1 MTCTSCALSVEK
13 ALRHVDGVTDV
24 SVSSVND
31 RAVVTSSRVIEPSA
45 LTRAVAGAGYSAR
58 VLEPESSIEEETD
71 FKAEAHRQLVR
82 RFWTIV
88 PFAALVTIAGMAML
102 IPGVHNIVTPDTL
115 NWIQLVLTLPVMWI
129 GGREYF
135 VAAWNAGRHRLATMD
150 TLVAVGTGAAFVY
163 SVVAT
168 IAPQVLGGAGQHA
181 FVYFDTTVVII
192 TLITLGK
199 VLEDKAKHKT
209 SDAMK
214 RLLGLQPS
222 VARVVRNGNEV
233 DIAIDTLVVDDV
245 LIIRPGERIP
255 TDARITDGSTTIDE
269 SMITGESL
277 PVEKRNGDRIV
288 GGTVNRGGS
297 VTAVVERVGKDTTLN
312 QIVRM
317 VERAQISKAPIQ
329 RLADVISSW
338 FVPIVLILSII
349 TFIIWFNVSP
359 HDTRLTIAL
368 VHLVAVLIIAC
379 PCALGLA
386 TPTAIMVGT
395 GKGAENGL
403 LIRNAEALELAHS
416 VTTIVLDKTG
426 TITSGVL
433 SVTALA
439 IADGVD
445 RNHLLP
451 LVHSVEARSEHPLA
465 EAIVRY
471 AKEQGAASQGAALQG
486 DVAQGVAS
494 QEAKEIV
501 VEAGRGIRARVGD
514 ADVVIGTH
522 VLLASRGIPLDLS
535 LESQTVLWRQQA
547 QTVLHVAL
555 NGVHAASIALADTVR
570 PTSAEAIAALK
581 KMGLRVI
588 LLSGDNKQTAEAIA
602 AMVGIDDVR
611 AEVMPAD
618 KANVVRALQAE
629 GQRVAMVG
637 DGINDA
643 PALATADVG
652 IAIGTGTD
660 VAMEA
665 ADITLMNG
673 DLRSVP
679 HVLQLSRAT
688 MSNIKQNLF
697 FAFIYNVL
705 GIPLAAGVFV
715 PLFGISL
722 DPSFAAAA
730 MGLSSVSVLANA
742 LRLRSFKFKG

>member
-1 MTCTSCALSVEK
+1 MTCTSCAASVEQ
-13 ALRHVDGVTDV
+13 ALRRIDGVTDV
-24 SVSSVND
+24 NVSSIND
-31 RAVVTSSRVIEPSA
+31 RAVVTSSRALEASA
-45 LTRAVAGAGYSAR
+45 LTRAVAGAGYSAK
-58 VLEPESSIEEETD
+58 VLEPESSNEDETD
-71 FKAEAHRQLVR
+71 FKADAHRQLVR
-82 RFWTIV
+82 RFWTIL
-88 PFAALVTIAGMAML
+88 PFAVFVTIAGMAML
-102 IPGVHNIVTPDTL
+102 IPGVHNVVTADTL

-168 IAPQVLGGAGQHA
+168 VAPQVLGGAGQHA

-192 TLITLGK
+192 ALITLGK

-214 RLLGLQPS
+214 RLLGLQPN
-222 VARVVRNGNEV
+222 VARVIRNGSEV
-233 DIAIDTLVVDDV
+233 DIAIDELMVNDV

-277 PVEKRNGDRIV
+277 PVEKRTGDRIV

-349 TFIIWFNVSP
+349 TFIVWFNVSP
-359 HDTRLTIAL
+359 NDTRLTAAL
-368 VHLVAVLIIAC
+368 VHLVSVLIIAC

-445 RNHLLP
+445 GNHLLS
-451 LVHSVEARSEHPLA
+451 LVHSVETRSEHPLA

-471 AKEQGAASQGAALQG
+471 AKEQGAASQG
-486 DVAQGVAS
+486 VAGL
-494 QEAKEIV
+494 IV

-522 VLLASRGIPLDLS
+522 VLLSSRGIQMVSS
-535 LESQTVLWRQQA
+535 LEAQTATWRQQA

-555 NGVHAASIALADTVR
+555 NGVHVASIGLADTVR
-570 PTSAEAIAALK
+570 PTSAQAITALR

-588 LLSGDNKQTAEAIA
+588 LLSGDNKQTAEAVA

-618 KANVVRALQAE
+618 KADVVRALQAE

-673 DLRSVP
+673 DLLSVP
-679 HVLQLSRAT
+679 HVIQLSRTT
-688 MSNIKQNLF
+688 MRNIKQNLF

-715 PLFGISL
+715 PVFGISL